1 MRKRSGK
8 YSTGSSRKS
17 DNKKLYTAGVQLLA
31 ETEGFEPSCPGG
43 QTHFENYRLGFIKI
57 NRVSF
62 SIIQNRPG
70 CSKIGRL
77 SRESIVKSDFSQNHK
92 KIPFLNFF

>member
-43 QTHFENYRLGFIKI
+43 QTHFECFALK
-57 NRVSF
+57 
-62 SIIQNRPG
+62 
-70 CSKIGRL
+70 
-77 SRESIVKSDFSQNHK
+77 
-92 KIPFLNFF
+92 